1 WGSSCERAAPSRLR
15 PGSPD
20 TRSPRRTEML
30 TTNQILLLRRIA
42 DADRP
47 VTVEALASVR
57 NDSGYEMGENAV
69 RSSTKR
75 MEKHGWV
82 TGSGVGR
89 LRSYAITRVGMAA
102 LEDPMAADNGAAAS
116 APPEI
121 EDSSPAS
128 SRNYVVLEE
137 IPVGELDPDVTPTVY
152 VVVQTTA
159 ARNVEAALRHAAK
172 ANFEDGTP
180 RLVAVS
186 EKMWQVTPVEVKT
199 ARSVSI
205 GGG

>member
-1 WGSSCERAAPSRLR
+1 
-15 PGSPD
+15 
-20 TRSPRRTEML
+20 ML
-30 TTNQILLLRRIA
+30 TTNQTLLLRRIA
-42 DADRP
+42 NAP
-47 VTVEALASVR
+47 EPISVEALSSVR
-57 NDSGYEMGENAV
+57 NEHDDEMGENAV

-75 MEKHGWV
+75 MEKNGWV
-82 TGSGVGR
+82 TGSGIGR
-89 LRSYAITRVGMAA
+89 LRSYAITAVGVAA
-102 LEDPMAADNGAAAS
+102 LQDPTASDSSLDNGDQGAP
-116 APPEI
+116 APPGLEL
-121 EDSSPAS
+121 DASPAS

-137 IPVGELDPDVTPTVY
+137 VMVGELELDEQAAVY
-152 VVVQTTA
+152 VVVETTA

-172 ANFEDGTP
+172 ANFEDGIP

>member
-1 WGSSCERAAPSRLR
+1 
-15 PGSPD
+15 
-20 TRSPRRTEML
+20 ML
-30 TTNQILLLRRIA
+30 TTNQENLLRRIA
-42 DADRP
+42 AATEP
-47 VTVEALASVR
+47 VAVQSLAHVR
-57 NDSGYEMGENAV
+57 NEHDYEMGENAA
-69 RSSTKR
+69 RSSCKR
-75 MEKHGWV
+75 MENNGWII
-82 TGSGVGR
+82 GSGIGR
-89 LRSYAITRVGMAA
+89 LRSYAITPVGTAV
-102 LEDPMAADNGAAAS
+102 LSDPTADNGAAAAP

-121 EDSSPAS
+121 DDSSPAS
-128 SRNYVVLEE
+128 SRKYVVLEE
-137 IPVGELDPDVTPTVY
+137 VPVGELDPEITPTVY
-152 VVVQTTA
+152 VVVQTTT